1 VVDFERFF
9 IVVMVCINVCMRED
23 NFVCSGCGKAGYRR
37 PTLLNKYKNHFCN
50 NECRKK
56 TKIPNFNCSNCD
68 KAGFKFASRL
78 KKSRYHFCSVDCK
91 KKFKDFQSEE
101 FEVNCSYCKIKI
113 IRKPYAMENH
123 KNHFCSSKCSENF
136 RIKKIPVECSICGV
150 VIYKTPSH
158 IKSRPRHCCS
168 RECFNILNR
177 TKKDWGSKR
186 SKLEIAI
193 EKHLN
198 LRYQFEIRFNRADI
212 GYELDIYIPVL
223 DLAIEINGIFHYK
236 PYWGE
241 NRLIRTQELDRE
253 KMSECDIRGIKL
265 VVVDVSMDGSGKQVL
280 IDRINEVENIVRDR
294 IEELGYVFKNEQM
307 VLSF

>member
-1 VVDFERFF
+1 MNTIHSNYNKIVVDFEGFF

-37 PTLLNKYKNHFCN
+37 PTLLKKYKNHFCN

-101 FEVNCSYCKIKI
+101 FEVNCSHCKIKI

-136 RIKKIPVECSICGV
+136 RIKKKGNINTSSI
-150 VIYKTPSH
+150 
-158 IKSRPRHCCS
+158 R
-168 RECFNILNR
+168 
-177 TKKDWGSKR
+177 
-186 SKLEIAI
+186 
-193 EKHLN
+193 
-198 LRYQFEIRFNRADI
+198 
-212 GYELDIYIPVL
+212 
-223 DLAIEINGIFHYK
+223 
-236 PYWGE
+236 
-241 NRLIRTQELDRE
+241 
-253 KMSECDIRGIKL
+253 
-265 VVVDVSMDGSGKQVL
+265 
-280 IDRINEVENIVRDR
+280 
-294 IEELGYVFKNEQM
+294 
-307 VLSF
+307 